1 MQVATAKNIIHH
13 VQKQIQRQ
21 HSLFQVFLTAIATT
35 VAKWLEPEARATL
48 RSAAEAMAGND
59 LSAQSST
66 AKSSREPVT
75 NLYGYEKM
83 RLEDLKSESQKPE
96 SKNRSLNRRKDMTR
110 KQKMLCAAIGE
121 SDHLWYA
128 LRKHGSEPQCE
139 SWLGMLAETSNWKV
153 KRREDDELLRKEY
166 LQLWKEC
173 RHYKPDYVDTT
184 MQERQEKAGI
194 KTWTTDV

>member
-1 MQVATAKNIIHH
+1 MCKSKIEDNI
-13 VQKQIQRQ
+13 V
-21 HSLFQVFLTAIATT
+21 SFNFFWTAIATT

-48 RSAAEAMAGND
+48 RSAAEAMVGND
-59 LSAQSST
+59 LSAQSSKDLS
-66 AKSSREPVT
+66 AQSSREPVT

-110 KQKMLCAAIGE
+110 RQKMLCAAIGE

-128 LRKHGSEPQCE
+128 LRKHGTEPQCE
-139 SWLGMLAETSNWKV
+139 SWLETLAEKSNWKV

-173 RHYKPDYVDTT
+173 RYYKPDYVDTT
-184 MQERQEKAGI
+184 MQQRQEKAGI